1 MRWTGSSAVIC
12 RRIGSR
18 NRDHPT
24 RPSVPCCIDR
34 PLYSRGHDQ
43 RDGEQTLL
51 QLGPDNRAAEEIV
64 MNLRPLLFHAA
75 RTAPYR
81 SARGQPVVA
90 VEHGHAAMSQ
100 AIREETSFLWRE
112 TSISLAVL
120 AAFQPLA
127 SEKGAPCLLATQSL
141 PNRT

>member
-1 MRWTGSSAVIC
+1 M

-24 RPSVPCCIDR
+24 EHPLCIVC

-43 RDGEQTLL
+43 RGGEQTVL
-51 QLGPDNRAAEEIV
+51 QLGSDNRAAEEFL

-100 AIREETSFLWRE
+100 AIRDETSFLWRE

-127 SEKGAPCLLATQSL
+127 SEKGPCLLATQSL